1 MAFTFKQF
9 HIDDLNC
16 GMPVSTDGVILGA
29 WAPLSQAKH
38 ILDIGAGSGLLSLMA
53 AQRSQGQ
60 ITAVELEEKAAAACR
75 YNMTQS
81 PWAQRCELIHGDIQ
95 HVCQQPEY
103 QGHFDHII
111 CNPPYFEHG
120 PKANEQHRAMARHT
134 DTLGFTPLLEAIN
147 QCLSLEGYAS
157 LILPIQSL
165 TRFKACLDQT
175 ELYLVQEVRVSSVEN
190 KAANRVLLLLAKTA
204 QTTSHD
210 EPCQHTELILRGE
223 DGRYTEQM
231 IALTKDFYLK
241 L

>member
-29 WAPLSQAKH
+29 WAPLAEAKN

-81 PWAQRCELIHGDIQ
+81 PWAKRCQLVHGDIQ
-95 HVCQQPEY
+95 SVCQLAQY
-103 QGHFDHII
+103 QGYFDHII

-120 PKANEQHRAMARHT
+120 PKASEQHRAMARHT
-134 DTLGFTPLLEAIN
+134 ETLGFTPLLDAIS
-147 QCLSLEGYAS
+147 QCLSFEGYAS

-165 TRFKACLDQT
+165 ARFKACLNDT
-175 ELYLVQEVRVSSVEN
+175 ALYLVREVWVKSVEN
-190 KAANRVLLLLAKTA
+190 KAANRALLLLSKTEV
-204 QTTSHD
+204 
-210 EPCQHTELILRGE
+210 EPYQRTDLTIRGE
-223 DGRYTEQM
+223 DGNYTEQM
-231 IALTKDFYLK
+231 IELTKDFYLK